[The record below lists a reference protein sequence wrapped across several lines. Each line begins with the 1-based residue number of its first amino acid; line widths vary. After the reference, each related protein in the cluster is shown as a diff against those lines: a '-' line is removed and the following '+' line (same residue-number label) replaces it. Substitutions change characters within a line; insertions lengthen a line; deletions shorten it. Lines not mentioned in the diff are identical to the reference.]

1 MIFDE
6 ECASDTQTFLALP
19 KRRIH
24 GNKIDAKM
32 FEKKNAEKNWGAL
45 KDEMSGIV

>member
-6 ECASDTQTFLALP
+6 EAASDAQKFLALP
-19 KRRIH
+19 KRRILE
-24 GNKIDAKM
+24 KQVDAKI
-32 FEKKNAEKNWGAL
+32 FEKQIAEKNCWAS